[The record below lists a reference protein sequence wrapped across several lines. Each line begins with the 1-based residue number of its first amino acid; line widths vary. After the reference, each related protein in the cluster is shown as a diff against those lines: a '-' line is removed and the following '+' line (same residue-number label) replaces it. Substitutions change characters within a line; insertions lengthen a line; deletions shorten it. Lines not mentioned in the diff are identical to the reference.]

1 MSQVVQFPRFTL
13 PTVPQPVVEEAFL
26 KVVLPALCVCVWGWG
41 ERVGVVLT
49 GVPHF
54 IKKTSGLPIIPVAE
68 FVSMKDEEVVKSG
81 VRIK

>member
-1 MSQVVQFPRFTL
+1 MSQVVQFPHFTL

-26 KVVLPALCVCVWGWG
+26 KVVCVWGWG